1 MDASLR
7 WHDVGLCR
15 ITARLRQSP
24 LYVIL
29 DPRDIAEWNDDVEK
43 GGSCCSLDSNHRI
56 SRTASDRAVAYEA
69 E

>member
-7 WHDVGLCR
+7 WHDVGLYR
-15 ITARLRQSP
+15 IAPRLRQSP